1 MRYTEYAKYCN
12 EGKLLATLSKE
23 IQEVINRVCDD
34 VDENFDFT
42 SNPELHPDYFVKHN
56 LMIWKWSDIVKYVTE
71 HRYLS
76 VDEIDGMYEGD
87 VVYEVERDYFWFGEQ
102 DGLYYFMRG

>member
-1 MRYTEYAKYCN
+1 MKYTEYAKYCD
-12 EGKLLATLSKE
+12 EGKLLAKLYKE
-23 IQEVINRVCDD
+23 IQEVINRVCGD

-42 SNPELHPDYFVKHN
+42 SSQGLHPDYFVNHN

-71 HRYLS
+71 HGYLS
-76 VDEIDGMYEGD
+76 EDEIDGMYEGN

-102 DGLYYFMRG
+102 DGLYYFLKG

>member
-1 MRYTEYAKYCN
+1 MKYTEYAKYCD
-12 EGKLLATLSKE
+12 EGELLAKLSKE
-23 IQEVINRVCDD
+23 IQEVINRVCGD

-42 SNPELHPDYFVKHN
+42 SSPELHPDYFVNHN

-71 HRYLS
+71 HGYLS
-76 VDEIDGMYEGD
+76 EDEIDGMYEGN

-102 DGLYYFMRG
+102 DGLYYFLKG